1 VTRAPASPLR
11 PFVDGYTGYRLA
23 GFRPG
28 FHRGLPSRHMTFI
41 VSIDRSIDVTVQT
54 NRAQPP
60 ERYAC
65 VLSGLQATSALI
77 AHDGNQEGV
86 AIELTPLGSR
96 MLLGMPAGELWD
108 LSLEFAD
115 VVGSVGNELW
125 ERLQTAEGWESRFAV
140 CDEVLTRL
148 TREEA
153 AAPELQHCWG
163 AVVATGERISVNEL
177 ATETGYSRQHLTRRF
192 RAEFG
197 LSPKLAARVVRFERA
212 QRMLKSVPSFVSVAH
227 VAAACGYYDQA
238 HLHRDFAELAGC
250 TPRELLREE
259 VPFFQDDA
267 TKSESQLLHA

>member
-1 VTRAPASPLR
+1 MTRAPASPLR
-11 PFVDGYTGYRLA
+11 QFVDGYTGYRLA
-23 GFRPG
+23 GFPPG

-41 VSIDRSIDVTVQT
+41 VSIDRSIDVIVQT

-77 AHDGNQEGV
+77 AHNGNQEGV
-86 AIELTPLGSR
+86 AIELTPVGSR

-125 ERLQTAEGWESRFAV
+125 ERLQTAEGWESRFAI
-140 CDEVLTRL
+140 CDEVLGRL

-153 AAPELQHCWG
+153 VAPELQHCWG
-163 AVVATGERISVNEL
+163 AVVATGGRISVNEL

-197 LSPKLAARVVRFERA
+197 LSPKLAARIVRFERA

-238 HLHRDFAELAGC
+238 HLYRDFTELAGC

-267 TKSESQLLHA
+267 TRSESQLLHA